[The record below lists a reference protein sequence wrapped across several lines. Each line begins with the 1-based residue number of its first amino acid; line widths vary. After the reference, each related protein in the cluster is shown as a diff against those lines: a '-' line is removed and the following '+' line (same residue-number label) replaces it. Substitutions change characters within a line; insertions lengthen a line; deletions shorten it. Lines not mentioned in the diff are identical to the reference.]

1 MGTTCG
7 RHNKRT
13 SPVSMISI
21 SRRQMAALWGFKC
34 ETADWVSYHYVKE
47 ERGYMQGTQREGGAG
62 FQCKRVGK
70 NKETSENVK

>member
-34 ETADWVSYHYVKE
+34 ETADWDHTIMLKKKGGTCKVHREREELDFNASVSGKIKRRVK
-47 ERGYMQGTQREGGAG
+47 T
-62 FQCKRVGK
+62 
-70 NKETSENVK
+70 